1 MRARE
6 KEREDGEL
14 VTHEADSFIM
24 ALRDKAYYRQ

>member
-24 ALRDKAYYRQ
+24 TLRDKAYYRQ